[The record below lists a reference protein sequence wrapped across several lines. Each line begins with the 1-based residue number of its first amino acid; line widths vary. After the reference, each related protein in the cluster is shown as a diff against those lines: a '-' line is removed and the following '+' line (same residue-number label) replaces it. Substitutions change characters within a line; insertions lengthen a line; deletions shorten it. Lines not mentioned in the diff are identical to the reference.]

1 MAWHSCL
8 SVKYDEELG
17 NNSNVLVRDLIDNE
31 AWNLDSLQ
39 GILLQDDINEIE
51 SKDVTLSNEAD
62 DWIWQND
69 TLGKFSLKSAFNH
82 LQKRQESSQQCTYI
96 WDKRLQLKISI
107 FMWRLHNKLLPF
119 ADVLM
124 KTGLNI
130 PSVCSLCRNHV
141 ESIRHNFF
149 EFSYAKHWRHF
160 GAIMVFANNEILDF
174 DDLSS
179 TWWTRRQSSKLT
191 WKLQIL
197 LPSLICWQL
206 WKCRTKAIFESTI
219 ISPHIAVRL
228 IVQDLHIMAKAVPF
242 KASSAKDSSF
252 VTAGLIPFAKE
263 ARKSTPL
270 FLTWTLPTNG
280 IKINVD
286 GSSIGNPG
294 DAGCGVVIRDM
305 QGKVILTEAK
315 FIGTAS
321 NFQAEVESLV
331 RGMQLCQSLRFTQIE
346 AETDSKTL
354 VNILANPTSWP
365 WRSKHSLKKN
375 MAFGTK
381 YASHR
386 SACV

>member
-1 MAWHSCL
+1 MVMQIFGRMTGLAQVTFL
-8 SVKYDEELG
+8 LNMMKK
-17 NNSNVLVRDLIDNE
+17 VRDLIDNE

-62 DWIWQND
+62 DWIWQHD

-82 LQKRQESSQQCTYI
+82 LRRRQESSQQCTYI

-149 EFSYAKHWRHF
+149 ECSYAKHIWRHF
-160 GAIMVFANNEILDF
+160 GAIMGFANNEILDF

-179 TWWTRRQSSKLT
+179 IWWTRRQSSKLT

-206 WKCRTKAIFESTI
+206 WKCRDKAIFESTI
-219 ISPHIAVRL
+219 ISPHIAVKL
-228 IVQDLHIMAKAVPF
+228 IVQDLHIMAK
-242 KASSAKDSSF
+242 S
-252 VTAGLIPFAKE
+252 G
-263 ARKSTPL
+263 
-270 FLTWTLPTNG
+270 
-280 IKINVD
+280 
-286 GSSIGNPG
+286 
-294 DAGCGVVIRDM
+294 
-305 QGKVILTEAK
+305 
-315 FIGTAS
+315 
-321 NFQAEVESLV
+321 
-331 RGMQLCQSLRFTQIE
+331 
-346 AETDSKTL
+346 
-354 VNILANPTSWP
+354 
-365 WRSKHSLKKN
+365 
-375 MAFGTK
+375 AF
-381 YASHR
+381 
-386 SACV
+386 